1 LTARSDCR
9 QHAGEDLEPEILVIT
24 EPVRATLEH
33 ANLVVHALRW
43 EDPRFTKGEAAQTY
57 AGWRTIVE
65 NSRVLRAIQVDEG
78 FRLALLGEK
87 GATTH

>member
-1 LTARSDCR
+1 MTARSDCR

-43 EDPRFTKGEAAQTY
+43 EDPRFTKGEAAETY

-65 NSRVLRAIQVDEG
+65 NSRVFRAIEVDEG
-78 FRLALLGEK
+78 FRLALLSE
-87 GATTH
+87 

>member
-1 LTARSDCR
+1 MTARSDCR

-43 EDPRFTKGEAAQTY
+43 EDPRFTKGEAAETH

-65 NSRVLRAIQVDEG
+65 NSHVLRAIEVDEG
-78 FRLALLGEK
+78 FRLALLGE
-87 GATTH
+87 